1 MGKKRKE
8 AKHWEAGNY
17 EIEYI
22 VRASYVI
29 KHRCWI
35 YRVKW
40 AGEEWKDPIWD
51 EWKTLDELTGC
62 EDLLRRFWREIGIDL
77 LHHPYIQG
85 TKMFK
90 HRIMGHRHEVAPSAK
105 WIKEEKARFRDS
117 HKSAGTTMTIAVRKS
132 SNDKRK
138 RNAGKRD
145 EGQAAIESSASD
157 SDDEPRTPKRR
168 ALNNR
173 IPTKRM
179 RATSRR
185 VVASPSSSTSSGSS
199 SNSDSESPAPEDGEQ
214 SEYEV
219 VTIPVP
225 AGGRDT
231 PTHAF
236 PAMGFE
242 DDDLSDGTDSATE
255 LGSAFEPDD
264 TEPESSDEISELSS
278 VTESDTEDE
287 RAPERSVTPRQ
298 RSSLFTPVPGESITG
313 SPPRTPSPVQRDP
326 VPLPAPATVAHGPI
340 QVLPVKGTYSSL
352 NTTRNKVAQQY
363 GLSITPYR
371 PRDESPPEPSV
382 MDPADEDGTF
392 PSNAIVDSDEEND
405 ISDMLVQV
413 TNVGLYDKPDVLD
426 EPGDVNQ
433 NFAAAEWGSAPT
445 SWPRTP
451 RKELDCTAQR
461 HPVPS
466 TPTTRT
472 TSWSQSPSAAAWD
485 PWGQNSATVGWGSST
500 SARPQTPQTVPGLIA
515 HSQCAMSTPSA
526 DLMPQDSSSLPA
538 VLWDSQVPGALD
550 QLPDLSPLDAMS
562 VLSLSD
568 GNDDTSLDYE
578 LAYPDDAPGTPE
590 GNNQN
595 SDAAP
600 ESPTAVADPLD
611 EFLRFPA
618 DMAATHD
625 DFWDQTPVRAPSPA
639 STSGVNVIE
648 GQPAQVQHQESD
660 ASDEHTTANDE
671 NRSDEPLQVLDAD
684 DSNSAIIDD
693 DASAVA
699 IEGSIDVGSRVA
711 IHESPVPL
719 DESPTPPSAFSAME
733 VDAEADNSRR
743 PSAIPAVL
751 CPVTA
756 SAPKTTTRQWRGPIS
771 VKVGKLTINLADVL
785 CTVAAP
791 SPGSKFDLVDQL
803 ITRRTCLQFATFH
816 SSDEIYKLCAIS
828 GPTAQRATISAATK
842 EDEEGFDLLVEFLRT
857 TQQGAV
863 LPYVGQTGDWQGN
876 IVVHP
881 TSRKEVGAAFGDPSG
896 DYKQGPLKVKIVPLG
911 GVLAGTPMVLSA
923 RGSMDDG
930 EATVGAFLD
939 KRFFLPF
946 AAKFCG
952 FDDDLLNLLRKAGHG
967 LQYHL
972 VDAPTSS
979 DSAASFSAVIIRFV
993 LDCLGATETR
1003 AQVARI
1009 VFVPRQGSLCPDHLP
1024 AGLPALLR
1032 NPELHVYAYE
1042 LSAKPSKDTRIQ
1054 EIFVARG
1061 ILSTTP
1067 HALVADLFLATMR
1080 LEQGAAHPLWSP
1092 YILPSILGMA
1102 LTMYYNGKDPME
1114 VFKADPKAFEF
1125 RFLFMAIMER
1135 RCHLAVPPS
1144 AAKSSPF
1151 LSRVIPHTVEGLIHL
1166 ALDEF
1171 RSHFDGIP
1179 QELWESKAK
1188 ALLVQDLDTWRM
1200 DPEHVMI
1207 RHCCVLVH
1215 PRDPVLSDDIETKID
1230 WMIPSRD
1237 LVCDGFF
1244 DDEDLI

>member
-40 AGEEWKDPIWD
+40 AGEDWKDPIWD

-90 HRIMGHRHEVAPSAK
+90 HRIMGNRHEVAPSAK

-117 HKSAGTTMTIAVRKS
+117 HKLAGTTMTIAVRKS

-231 PTHAF
+231 PTPAF

-264 TEPESSDEISELSS
+264 TEPESSDGISELSY

-287 RAPERSVTPRQ
+287 RPTERSVTPRQ

-326 VPLPAPATVAHGPI
+326 VPLSAPATVAHGPI

-371 PRDESPPEPSV
+371 PRDESPPEPSA
-382 MDPADEDGTF
+382 MDPADEDGAF

-433 NFAAAEWGSAPT
+433 DFAAAEWGSAPT

-466 TPTTRT
+466 TPTAPT

-500 SARPQTPQTVPGLIA
+500 PARPQTPQTVLGLIA
-515 HSQCAMSTPSA
+515 HSQCAVSAPSTA
-526 DLMPQDSSSLPA
+526 LMPPDSQPA
-538 VLWDSQVPGALD
+538 VLWNSQVLGVLD
-550 QLPDLSPLDAMS
+550 PLPNLSPLDGMS
-562 VLSLSD
+562 ALSLSD
-568 GNDDTSLDYE
+568 GNDDASLDCE
-578 LAYPDDAPGTPE
+578 LAYPDDGPGTPD
-590 GNNQN
+590 GNDQN
-595 SDAAP
+595 SDDAP
-600 ESPTAVADPLD
+600 EAPTAVADPLD
-611 EFLRFPA
+611 EFLRFPTDTA
-618 DMAATHD
+618 PTQETGG
-625 DFWDQTPVRAPSPA
+625 QTPVRAHSPA
-639 STSGVNVIE
+639 AFCDANVIE
-648 GQPAQVQHQESD
+648 GQPTQAQHQESD

-671 NRSDEPLQVLDAD
+671 NRSDGPLPVLDAD

-699 IEGSIDVGSRVA
+699 IEGSIDAGSRVA

-719 DESPTPPSAFSAME
+719 DKSPPPPSAFSAME
-733 VDAEADNSRR
+733 VDAEADNRR
-743 PSAIPAVL
+743 PSAAPAVL

-756 SAPKTTTRQWRGPIS
+756 SAPKNLKTSTRQWRGPLS
-771 VKVGKLTINLADVL
+771 VKVGKLTINLADVV

-791 SPGSKFDLVDQL
+791 TPSSKFDLVNQL
-803 ITRRTCLQFATFH
+803 VTRRTCLQFATFH
-816 SSDEIYKLCAIS
+816 SADETYKLCEIS

-863 LPYVGQTGDWQGN
+863 LPYVGQMGDWQGN
-876 IVVHP
+876 ILVHP
-881 TSRKEVGAAFGDPSG
+881 TSRKEVGTAFGTPS
-896 DYKQGPLKVKIVPLG
+896 DDCKQGPLKVKIVPLG
-911 GVLAGTPMVLSA
+911 GVLAGTPMALSA
-923 RGSMDDG
+923 RGSMDDR
-930 EATVGAFLD
+930 EATVGACLDERSFLT
-939 KRFFLPF
+939 F
-946 AAKFCG
+946 AAKSCG
-952 FDDDLLNLLRKAGHG
+952 FDEELLNLLRKAGHG
-967 LQYHL
+967 LRYHS

-1009 VFVPRQGSLCPDHLP
+1009 VFVPRQGSSCPDHLP

-1032 NPELHVYAYE
+1032 NPELHVYAYK
-1042 LSAKPSKDTRIQ
+1042 LSVRPHKDTRIQ

-1061 ILSTTP
+1061 ILTSTP
-1067 HALVADLFLATMR
+1067 HALVADLFLTTTR
-1080 LEQGAAHPLWSP
+1080 LEQGAAHPLWSS

-1102 LTMYYNGKDPME
+1102 LTMYYEGKDPME
-1114 VFKADPKAFEF
+1114 VYRADPKAFEF

-1135 RCHLAVPPS
+1135 RCHLAVPRS
-1144 AAKSSPF
+1144 AAKSSSS
-1151 LSRVIPHTVEGLIHL
+1151 LSRLIPHTVEGLIHL

-1179 QELWESKAK
+1179 EELWESKAK

-1200 DPEHVMI
+1200 NPEHVVI

-1215 PRDPVLSDDIETKID
+1215 PRDPALSDDIETKID
-1230 WMIPSRD
+1230 WMIPSCE